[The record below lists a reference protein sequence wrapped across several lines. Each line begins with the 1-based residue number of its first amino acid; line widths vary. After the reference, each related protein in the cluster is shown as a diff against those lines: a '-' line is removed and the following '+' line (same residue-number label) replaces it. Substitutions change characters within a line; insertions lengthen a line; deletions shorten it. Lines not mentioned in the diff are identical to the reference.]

1 MKKRIYIFINQ
12 VPPRVSNANHTKL
25 KQGAYEAIRL
35 ESQDVTVQIGDDN
48 ILLLKQEEREYW
60 TELVVPK

>member
-48 ILLLKQEEREYW
+48 IFSSNKKKESIG
-60 TELVVPK
+60 PN